1 MRLLFGCALVALTV
15 PAFAQTPPA
24 ATDVAAT
31 VNGLAITLAE
41 LDAALNASIPNVPLT
56 AAHRRQLRPGVLN
69 DLIDDALLKQFLA
82 KNGPKVDPAEL
93 DEQMKAL
100 TARLTRENVTLAA
113 YLKQSGQT
121 EAQLR
126 AEWGTQIQLA
136 GYVKSQVTDEQL
148 KAYHAAN
155 RDHYDRVEVRLSHV
169 LVRVGRSAPPA
180 DRDAAK
186 AKVEAIR
193 ADIAAGKTDFASA
206 ARKFSQCPTAKDGGD
221 LGFVR
226 RRGMPEDEPL
236 AKAAFA
242 LKVGTLSEVIETDY
256 GFHVLTVTDRKP
268 GTPSVLE
275 KCAVEVLEDFT
286 DDHRVE
292 LVKKLR
298 KDAQIKITL
307 P

>member
-1 MRLLFGCALVALTV
+1 MRLTFACALALSV

-24 ATDVAAT
+24 TDLAAT
-31 VNGLAITLAE
+31 VNGQAITLAE
-41 LDAALNASIPNVPLT
+41 LDAAISASLPNVPLT
-56 AAHRRQLRPGVLN
+56 AAHRRQLRPVVLN

-93 DEQMKAL
+93 DAQMTAL

-126 AEWGTQIQLA
+126 AEWATQIQLA
-136 GYVKSQVTDEQL
+136 GYVKSQATDEQL

-169 LVRVGRSAPPA
+169 LVRIGRSAPAA
-180 DRDAAK
+180 DRDAARQRL
-186 AKVEAIR
+186 AAVR
-193 ADIAAGKTDFASA
+193 ADVAAGKIDFASA
-206 ARKFSQCPTAKDGGD
+206 ARKFSQCPTAKAGGD
-221 LGFVR
+221 LGFVP

-236 AKAAFA
+236 AKVAFA
-242 LKVGTLSEVIETDY
+242 MKVGALSEVVETDY
-256 GFHVLTVTDRKP
+256 GFHILTVTDRKP
-268 GTPSVLE
+268 GTPSAFE
-275 KCAVEVLEDFT
+275 KCAGEVLEDYT
-286 DDHRVE
+286 DDQRVE

-298 KDAQIKITL
+298 KDAQVKITL

>member
-1 MRLLFGCALVALTV
+1 MRLPFACALVALTGF
-15 PAFAQTPPA
+15 AFAQTPPA

-31 VNGLAITLAE
+31 VNGQVITLAE
-41 LDAALNASIPNVPLT
+41 LDTALRANLPHVPLT
-56 AAHRRQLRPGVLN
+56 AVQRARLRATVVN

-82 KNGPKVDPAEL
+82 KNGPKVEPAEL

-100 TARLTRENVTLAA
+100 TARLTRENITLAN

-126 AEWGTQIQLA
+126 AEWTTQIQLA
-136 GYVKSQVTDEQL
+136 GYVKTQVTDEQL

-169 LVRVGRSAPPA
+169 LVRIGRSAPAA

-186 AKVEAIR
+186 TRLQAVR
-193 ADIAAGKTDFASA
+193 AEIAAGKIDFAA
-206 ARKFSQCPTAKDGGD
+206 AAKKFSQCPTAKDGGD
-221 LGFVR
+221 LGFVL

-236 AKAAFA
+236 AKVAFA
-242 LKVGTLSEVIETDY
+242 MKVGELSEVIETDY
-256 GFHVLTVTDRKP
+256 GFHILTVTDRKP
-268 GTPSVLE
+268 GTPAALE
-275 KCAVEVLEDFT
+275 KCAGEVLEDYT
-286 DDHRVE
+286 DDYRAE